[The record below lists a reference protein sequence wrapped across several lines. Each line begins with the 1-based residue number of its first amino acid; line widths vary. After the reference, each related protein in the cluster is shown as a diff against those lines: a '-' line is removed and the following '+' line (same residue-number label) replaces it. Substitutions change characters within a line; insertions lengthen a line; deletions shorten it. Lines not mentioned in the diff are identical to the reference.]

1 MSQFRLIK
9 PSSVFKFL
17 LIFNSILLLG
27 FNASSQIFAPEG
39 VNITGSFIGFQN
51 PPVDHLAFANENQV
65 PGGKFKL
72 ITTGIRRWQTT
83 FYCADT
89 TLVPSADVPQGDF
102 AFLFTSGPST
112 NAFGNKWA
120 GVNVVMNTLQNYTF
134 GASAD
139 NAISLVNNNFYTV
152 NFEDA
157 GYTNTRSIFMVTSAA
172 PVTIDSVFQLPAGG
186 LIAPNIPV
194 VVKGLLSAAP
204 TSEERF
210 YLRYSTD
217 AFATS
222 NTLQMSVVGDSIIGT
237 IPGLTNG
244 NTIQYYVFS
253 STLPTAP
260 SVAHDLY
267 TLNFKNN
274 NGLNFIYN
282 VVAAPI
288 LNVNLGP
295 DATICPGATL
305 TLTTDETYDSY
316 LWSTG
321 QTSETINITQPGQY
335 FVAVTQ
341 GAQIDR
347 DTINV
352 AGISVPSF
360 SLGNDTS
367 VCGLGG
373 FELQSGIQVAPDGDS
388 LTITYDAT
396 LGQSGLVG
404 ATKVYFHSS
413 FEYAPFGGPVTP
425 FIGNWGQDDGVGEMT
440 SIGNNKWRITIQPQT
455 YYGYNSGLYING
467 LFMVF
472 RNADGTQT
480 GKDNN
485 GNDIFLGLSGPSP
498 VSAFAGVTA
507 TRDESIYTDIVWNTE
522 ETSSSIIIENS
533 GTYSATV
540 TIAGGCEI
548 SDTIQVTLLP
558 APALDL
564 PSNISTCVLP
574 VNNVIDAGAG
584 FASYNWST
592 GATTQTIVADSA
604 GTYSVEVTAANG
616 CKAEDS
622 TVVVVGTPFTFS
634 LGNDSTICGAGP
646 LVISPNVGLF
656 FNGDSLTIRY
666 DATKGIGDLENAEK
680 VYMHSGISVS
690 ANGPWTYVA
699 GNWGQDDGWGE
710 MTEVLPNI
718 WEITI
723 NPTSHYNLPPAMSYA
738 GIWMVFR
745 NADGTVTGKDN
756 AGQDI
761 YLNTSISPAFTSTFD
776 GITNTY
782 TPGPYQSI
790 IWSTGAT
797 SQSITISTSGT
808 YSATISNGSCT
819 ATDSITVSFLPSPA
833 LTVSNDTSFCGAIQ
847 NLPIA
852 ASAGFDEYLWSNGAT
867 TASIFVNAPGT
878 YEVTASMNNGCSFTD
893 SVVVRNNVLASS
905 VALGPDRTICGTQVI
920 EIGPS
925 VSVTSAGDSI
935 TIVYDATKGIGD
947 LEGANK
953 VYFHSTY
960 ELVPFGGPVTPWV
973 GNWGLDDGL
982 GEMTALGNDKWSITF
997 NPYSYYNIALG
1008 TSLNGLFMVFRNANG
1023 TLTGKDDTN
1032 NDIFLNLS
1040 VNTPTSAFDGI
1051 TAMADISPFEGIL
1064 WSNGATTQ
1072 TIAVNTPGTYSMIVY
1087 GAEGCNV
1094 YDTIQVNSS
1103 PSPFVNLGPNRFIC
1117 PGTPSIILN
1126 AGAGF
1131 SSYAWSTGDS
1141 TQTLTVSDAG
1151 VYIIAVTNFAGC
1163 VGTDQL
1169 TVILPGAANA
1179 QFTAVEGN
1187 GLQVTFTNTS
1197 TGTDT
1202 YAWDFDGN
1210 GTTDNSSANATVT
1223 FTYPSVGTYSPRLIA
1238 TGLCGTDTFTLQVS
1252 VIGLSTGE
1260 EITQSSWAIYPNP
1273 ANEVLNM
1280 CLPQAFIGTSIIE
1293 MYNEMG
1299 ALVRIISTN
1308 DKIQVINVSEFSSG
1322 IYFVRLT
1329 NGNTVYTKRFV
1340 KQ

>member
-17 LIFNSILLLG
+17 LIFNSILLLS
-27 FNASSQIFAPEG
+27 FSTSAQIFAPEG

-51 PPVDHLAFANENQV
+51 PPVDHLAFANDNQV
-65 PGGKFKL
+65 PGGKVKL
-72 ITTGIRRWQTT
+72 ISTGIRRWQTT

-89 TLVPSADVPQGDF
+89 ALVTTADVPQGDYT
-102 AFLFTSGPST
+102 FLFTSGPSG
-112 NAFGNKWA
+112 NPFGNKWA
-120 GVNVVMNTLQNYTF
+120 GANVVMNTLQNYTF
-134 GASAD
+134 NSGAD
-139 NAISLVNNNFYTV
+139 NSISLVNNSYYTV

-157 GYTNTRSIFMVTSAA
+157 GYTANRSIFMITSAA
-172 PVTIDSVFQLPAGG
+172 PVTIDSVIQLPAGN
-186 LIAPNIPV
+186 LIAPGIPV

-204 TSEERF
+204 SSEERF
-210 YLRYSTD
+210 YLRYSND

-222 NTLQMSVVGDSIIGT
+222 NVLQMSVVNDSIIGT

-244 NTIQYYVFS
+244 NTIQYYIFS

-282 VVAAPI
+282 VAGAPI

-295 DATICPGATL
+295 DANICSGATL

-321 QTSETINITQPGQY
+321 ETSETIQITQPGQY
-335 FVAVTQ
+335 IVNVTL
-341 GAQIDR
+341 GEATDA

-352 AGISVPSF
+352 TGISIPDF
-360 SLGNDTS
+360 SLGNDTA
-367 VCGLGG
+367 VCALGG
-373 FELQSGIQVAPDGDS
+373 YELKSGIQVTPDGDS

-455 YYGYNSGLYING
+455 YYGYNPGLYVNG

-498 VSAFAGVTA
+498 VSAFTGVTA

-522 ETSSSIIIENS
+522 ETSSSIVIENS

-540 TIAGGCEI
+540 TIAGGCQI

-584 FASYNWST
+584 FAAYNWST
-592 GATTQTIVADSA
+592 GATTQTITVDTA

-622 TVVVVGTPFTFS
+622 TVVVVGIPFTFS
-634 LGNDSTICGAGP
+634 LGNDTVVCGAGP
-646 LVISPNVGLF
+646 MVIEPNVGLF

-666 DATKGIGDLENAEK
+666 DATKGLGDLENSDK

-690 ANGPWTYVA
+690 VNGPWTYVA

-710 MTEVLPNI
+710 MTEISPDI

-723 NPTSHYNLPPAMSYA
+723 NPTSHYNLPPAMTYA

-745 NADGTVTGKDN
+745 NAAGTLEGKGE

-761 YLNTSISPAFTSTFD
+761 YLNTSITPAFNSTFD
-776 GITNTY
+776 GIEATNS
-782 TPGPYQSI
+782 PGPYQSI

-797 SQSITISTSGT
+797 SQIISVSTSGT
-808 YSATISNGSCT
+808 YSATISNGTCIV
-819 ATDSITVSFLPSPA
+819 TDAITVSFLPAPT

-852 ASAGFDEYLWSNGAT
+852 ASAGFDSYLWSNGAA
-867 TASIFVNAPGT
+867 TAAILVNAPGT

-893 SVVVRNNVLASS
+893 SVIVRNNVLASS
-905 VALGPDRTICGTQVI
+905 VALGPDRTICGTQVL
-920 EIGPS
+920 EIGPT
-925 VSVTSAGDSI
+925 VSVTSSGDSI
-935 TIVYDATKGIGD
+935 TVIYDATKGVGD

-960 ELVPFGGPVTPWV
+960 ELVPFGGPVEPWV

-982 GEMTALGNDKWSITF
+982 GEMTALGDDKWSITF
-997 NPYSYYNIALG
+997 NPYSYYDIPLG
-1008 TSLNGLFMVFRNANG
+1008 TSLNGLFMVFRNATG
-1023 TLTGKDDTN
+1023 TLTGKDDNN
-1032 NDIFLNLS
+1032 NDIFLNLGT
-1040 VNTPTSAFDGI
+1040 NPPTSAFDGV
-1051 TAMADISPFEGIL
+1051 TATADISPFQGIL
-1064 WSNGATTQ
+1064 WSNGETTQ
-1072 TIAVNTPGTYSMIVY
+1072 TIAVNSPGTYSMIVF
-1087 GAEGCNV
+1087 GAEGCDV
-1094 YDTIQVNSS
+1094 FDTIQVNSS

-1117 PGTPSIILN
+1117 PGTPFITLN

-1131 SSYAWSTGDS
+1131 SSYAWSTDDT
-1141 TQTLTVSDAG
+1141 TQTVNVSDGG
-1151 VYIIAVTNFAGC
+1151 VYVITVTNAAGC
-1163 VGTDQL
+1163 EGTDQL
-1169 TVILPGAANA
+1169 TVNAPGNANA

-1187 GLQVTFTNTS
+1187 GLQVTFTNIS
-1197 TGTDT
+1197 TGTDS
-1202 YAWDFDGN
+1202 YAWDYDGN
-1210 GTTDNSSANATVT
+1210 GTTDNSSANPTTT
-1223 FTYPSVGTYSPRLIA
+1223 FTYPAIGNYTARLIA
-1238 TGLCGTDTFTLQVS
+1238 SGFCGTDTFTLQVS
-1252 VIGLSTGE
+1252 VTGVSTGE
-1260 EITQSSWAIYPNP
+1260 EITQSSWVIYPNP
-1273 ANEVLNM
+1273 ASELLNM
-1280 CLPQAFIGTSIIE
+1280 SLPQVFMGKSNIE
-1293 MYNEMG
+1293 IYNEMG
-1299 ALVRIISTN
+1299 AVVRKVTTS
-1308 DKIQVINVSEFSSG
+1308 DKMQVINVSEFTSG
-1322 IYFVRLT
+1322 IYFVRVA
-1329 NGNTVYTKRFV
+1329 NGNTVYNKRFI